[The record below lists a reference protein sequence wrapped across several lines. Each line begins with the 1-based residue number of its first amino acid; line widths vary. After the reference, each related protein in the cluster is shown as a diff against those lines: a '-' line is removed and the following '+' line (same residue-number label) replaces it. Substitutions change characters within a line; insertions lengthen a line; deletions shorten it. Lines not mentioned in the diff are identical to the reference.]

1 MNGMKAR
8 VNGAQLSLEQIQAW
22 ERMRALAVHRRL
34 RKRLGMHASADPAT
48 WSIQRLRN
56 EIAQTKLDAG
66 RQTLRAAFQPE
77 IRVSGAITRLLV
89 LASRGR
95 RKQCVTEMT
104 IPGCTAQSIF
114 DGLNDLM
121 LRDAADNDAVNLA
134 ACPDHYLL
142 EPNGDTLEVIETT
155 GGSPFAAQFFLRY
168 GDETGL
174 IAAADPSFS
183 HQSFGT
189 ARLKDGTAIGGVRH
203 QFRDANGEVHA
214 RLMVEFPY
222 ATPTFMI
229 RQHQIHLACEFSN
242 WFERIRS

>member
-1 MNGMKAR
+1 
-8 VNGAQLSLEQIQAW
+8 
-22 ERMRALAVHRRL
+22 MRHGDDDHRL
-34 RKRLGMHASADPAT
+34 
-48 WSIQRLRN
+48 
-56 EIAQTKLDAG
+56 
-66 RQTLRAAFQPE
+66 
-77 IRVSGAITRLLV
+77 
-89 LASRGR
+89 
-95 RKQCVTEMT
+95 
-104 IPGCTAQSIF
+104 TAQGIF

-155 GGSPFAAQFFLRY
+155 GGSPFASQFFLRY
-168 GDETGL
+168 GDEAGL

-229 RQHQIHLACEFSN
+229 RQHQIHLACEFLY
-242 WFERIRS
+242 WFERIRG